1 MLQYM
6 CTIFVSVA
14 VAIAHPEFLAFEC
27 IPKDYMSQLPMI
39 TEQVVRKDGI

>member
-1 MLQYM
+1 M

-27 IPKDYMSQLPMI
+27 ILKTIHVSMI
-39 TEQVVRKDGI
+39 TEQVVRKDKM